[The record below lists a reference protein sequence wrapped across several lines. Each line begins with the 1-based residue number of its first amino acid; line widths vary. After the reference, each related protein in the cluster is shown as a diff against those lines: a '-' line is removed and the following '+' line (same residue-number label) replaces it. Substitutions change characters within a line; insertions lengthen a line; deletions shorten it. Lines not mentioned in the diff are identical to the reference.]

1 MEKVYIDTNVFLNAI
16 LYDIEKNQEAKRA
29 HTFLQKVI
37 NNEVYGTTAV
47 LTWDEFVWVIT
58 QQLGRE
64 IAIEKGKQF
73 LLFPNISFESITF
86 NTIIKA
92 QDLIS
97 KYTIHPRDAI
107 HSASALEHNI
117 PTIISFDDDFDN
129 IMEIERREP

>member
-1 MEKVYIDTNVFLNAI
+1 MEKVYIDTNIFLNAI
-16 LYDIEKNQEAKRA
+16 LYDVEKDQEAKKA
-29 HTFLQKVI
+29 HDFLQKVT
-37 NNEVYGTTAV
+37 NNEVSGTTAV
-47 LTWDEFVWVIT
+47 LTWDEFVWVIMH
-58 QQLGRE
+58 QLGRE
-64 IAIEKGKQF
+64 IAIEKGNEF
-73 LLFPNISFESITF
+73 LLFPNVSFENITF

-97 KYTIHPRDAI
+97 KYNIHPRDAI